1 MNIYGPAELLT
12 ESHPSCVKSSY
23 FPAPAK
29 IPAARDILVSACSL
43 SPCFGKSDT
52 IDEWVLAKEVIRFWV
67 EWEGDQ
73 MVGTAHMFPIC
84 VHWGCVGICGG
95 GLGVAVWVRRLFRP
109 KWRWVA
115 PCRQICVHS
124 IVQHISSPGCSILPP
139 PAPHLGSPRWRKAG
153 EALETSGLE
162 EASRIMWNVGKGS
175 RNMGPPIWLNPSQL
189 FLELIHSCVFTFYQR
204 CGIRVYQ
211 KSGIFIV
218 SCFRWNPPDWQW
230 PPDKETATATFEET
244 NLRTSEL
251 VQTKNKQRNKKQK
264 QRGKYKATEKNT
276 VRMWTTGV
284 LSGLKVNLQSYD
296 IFRSILIAQNKRNPH
311 WW

>member
-84 VHWGCVGICGG
+84 VHRGRVGICGG

-162 EASRIMWNVGKGS
+162 E
-175 RNMGPPIWLNPSQL
+175 GPAL
-189 FLELIHSCVFTFYQR
+189 C
-204 CGIRVYQ
+204 
-211 KSGIFIV
+211 
-218 SCFRWNPPDWQW
+218 
-230 PPDKETATATFEET
+230 ETWERGQET
-244 NLRTSEL
+244 W
-251 VQTKNKQRNKKQK
+251 V
-264 QRGKYKATEKNT
+264 
-276 VRMWTTGV
+276 
-284 LSGLKVNLQSYD
+284 LQSG
-296 IFRSILIAQNKRNPH
+296 
-311 WW
+311 